1 MIEKVAVLCKFCR
14 LEPGI
19 GVPISTKCLKQG
31 LYRAFARIMN
41 REVRHS

>member
-1 MIEKVAVLCKFCR
+1 MIGKVAVSYKLCR

-19 GVPISTKCLKQG
+19 GVPISKTCLKQG